1 MMKTWALRG
10 RCPPCGRES
19 RSTLLCLYS
28 ISTLGAFYLTT
39 AITVALSAYKI
50 NPFC

>member
-19 RSTLLCLYS
+19 RSALLCLYS
-28 ISTLGAFYLTT
+28 LSTLGAFYLTT